1 MAYSSSN
8 SGGVQI
14 STFSGTSSTGATYK
28 GVSTVAGVKSN
39 QLYDLDIIKQ
49 DLINH
54 FYTRKGERVMNPE
67 FGSIIWDLLY
77 EPLDESTKEDMIED
91 CKRIINSDPRVQMI
105 STNLEEFENGIKI
118 QINMNTLPFD
128 KKINLQL
135 DFEKETL

>member
-1 MAYSSSN
+1 
-8 SGGVQI
+8 
-14 STFSGTSSTGATYK
+14 
-28 GVSTVAGVKSN
+28 
-39 QLYDLDIIKQ
+39 
-49 DLINH
+49 
-54 FYTRKGERVMNPE
+54 MNPE